1 MSKHKQIREYLAV
14 NPGVQSAQCAE
25 ALGLPYK
32 LVSDALG
39 LMWRNK
45 NLIREGQPYHY
56 FYSVNP
62 DYKPRP
68 PKVSP
73 EEARARYNANRQ
85 ARRARQRGRE
95 TPKRTQTFTSAPK
108 ARPFKHEIST
118 PKPPVVQVRAETID
132 EWMQRTGAK
141 PERLADTNQFQNLR
155 PSDIRALT
163 PAYVR

>member
-85 ARRARQRGRE
+85 ARRARQRDTDKPTR
-95 TPKRTQTFTSAPK
+95 TFTSAPK
-108 ARPFKHEIST
+108 ARPFKQEFAA
-118 PKPPVVQVRAETID
+118 PKPPVVHQRAETVD

-141 PERLADTNQFQNLR
+141 PEVLGHTNQFQHLK
-155 PSDIRALT
+155 PSDIRTLT